1 MDLDQELRRFAC
13 PDPGPGTELLDLIAD
28 AHARE
33 VVRRFLAGHE
43 ENLRRGGLALGR
55 FLHAW
60 REEETDFSSVWDL
73 SFGAL
78 ADAISEGFRGDPLE
92 CAASVALALHLA
104 GVPGTWHADLA
115 SPTRL
120 RLGSWLLPAARSV
133 RVEAGGG
140 SLAVHLQGNGNGPA
154 LLLDRSGGRWQA
166 DRAAELPYFELA
178 GSEVPFLIRATLAGW
193 AQEGLPAPPLEAVPE
208 DRVDLCRGAVELLRD
223 CAPEYLAWTA
233 RVLRAVIPLEAP
245 AGLMLSGSG
254 PHHCGTLQL
263 SLAVEPVQLAEMLV
277 HESSHQYYY
286 FLTRLGD
293 VDDGSDPTLYYSP
306 FKKMERP
313 IRLILLAYHAFAN
326 VLIFYRRCR
335 ARGLDDG
342 GYCQRNEE
350 KMAPRL
356 RTLETALRATP
367 ALTPI
372 GRALWEPL
380 AQRLREAG

>member
-1 MDLDQELRRFAC
+1 M
-13 PDPGPGTELLDLIAD
+13 LDLIAD

-33 VVRRFLAGHE
+33 VVRRFLAGHQ
-43 ENLRRGGLALGR
+43 ENLRHGGLALGQ

-60 REEETDFSSVWDL
+60 QDEGTDFSSVWDL

-78 ADAISEGFRGDPLE
+78 AAAVSGGSHGDPLE
-92 CAASVALALHLA
+92 CAAGAALALHLA
-104 GVPGTWHADLA
+104 GVPGAWRADLA
-115 SPTRL
+115 SPARL

-140 SLAVHLQGNGNGPA
+140 TLAVHLQDDGNGPT
-154 LLLDRSGGRWQA
+154 LLLRRTGERWQA
-166 DRAAELPYFELA
+166 DRAAQLPHFELE
-178 GSEVPFLIRATLAGW
+178 GCEIPFLTRDALAAW
-193 AQEGLPAPPLEAVPE
+193 AREGLPAPPLEAVPD
-208 DRVDLCRGAVELLRD
+208 DRMDLCRDAVELLRG

-233 RVLRAVIPLEAP
+233 RVLRAVIPLAAP

-254 PHHCGTLQL
+254 PHHCGALQL
-263 SLAVEPVQLAEMLV
+263 SLAVAPVQLAEMLV
-277 HESSHQYYY
+277 HESSHQYFY

-293 VDDGSDPTLYYSP
+293 VDDGSDPNLYYSP

-313 IRLILLAYHAFAN
+313 IRFILLAYHAFAN
-326 VLIFYRRCR
+326 VLVFYRRCR

-350 KMAPRL
+350 KIAPRL

-367 ALTPI
+367 ALTPL

-380 AQRLREAG
+380 AERLREAG